1 MVKDNRTILEMRLS
15 RHYAAQRGQATNDL
29 VDTLVASMMAEDIS
43 TTTTKA
49 QHFGFAAFV
58 ASQVRYIPA
67 WTWMAQAAL
76 VALMWCMACT
86 STSADATKAIIGVLS
101 AMTVLIGVPTV
112 HTSKQ
117 HGVAELE
124 YSCPNNAAS
133 VMVARLIILGCSSSL
148 AVALM
153 IGVVATTLDVGAFSV
168 ALWSCPPFFCSCAG
182 SLAILRRSAPSTAT
196 ALCAVWT
203 IGCSAALVAAA
214 SVLPDMYGGTSLAVW
229 AGASAVAL
237 AWLVREI
244 AMTLR
249 AVAAG
254 LDAFSPHQLRTYN

>member
-1 MVKDNRTILEMRLS
+1 MAKDNRTMLETRLS
-15 RHYAAQRGQATNDL
+15 RHYAVQREQLDTDL
-29 VDTLVASMMAEDIS
+29 VDALVSLMMAEVS
-43 TTTTKA
+43 ARTA
-49 QHFGFAAFV
+49 QAQRLGLVAFV
-58 ASQVRYIPA
+58 ASQVRYVPA
-67 WTWMAQAAL
+67 WTWVAQAAL

-86 STSADATKAIIGVLS
+86 STSADATKAVIGVLS
-101 AMTVLIGVPTV
+101 AMAVLIGVPTV
-112 HTSKQ
+112 HTSKR

-133 VMVARLIILGCSSSL
+133 VMVARLMILGCSSSM
-148 AVALM
+148 AVAWM
-153 IGVVATTLDVGAFSV
+153 IGVVAASLDVGAFSV

-182 SLAILRRSAPSTAT
+182 SLAILRRAVPSTAS

-229 AGASAVAL
+229 AGASAMAL
-237 AWLVREI
+237 AWLVREVVL
-244 AMTLR
+244 TLR

-254 LDAFSPHQLRTYN
+254 LDAFSPHLARTYN